1 MTKVIGIVQLK
12 GGAGRSTL
20 ATNLAAL
27 LSRKAPQ
34 PLSTAICPKAP
45 VQAGIH

>member
-20 ATNLAAL
+20 ATNLAAM
-27 LSRKAPQ
+27 LSRKAP
-34 PLSTAICPKAP
+34 TAL
-45 VQAGIH
+45 